1 MPSYKKVCDISSP
14 DFYSSGEYEADQT
27 VYDNVRVFIRPRRFK
42 ESLRSSSSD
51 RGKNIEVAE
60 TAEPRMLIIIKTR
73 DSRLGEISLRVDKG
87 DIQNN
92 LKIIYDVV
100 VGLGD
105 KNIIDTLDFGAET
118 GQVVGHHFSSGIVT
132 GDFGCTI
139 ERLYEAFNAK
149 LAAYIPASDSGQ
161 DPQ

>member
-1 MPSYKKVCDISSP
+1 MKQTPKVKNKYTI
-14 DFYSSGEYEADQT
+14 E
-27 VYDNVRVFIRPRRFK
+27 RR
-42 ESLRSSSSD
+42 
-51 RGKNIEVAE
+51 A
-60 TAEPRMLIIIKTR
+60 
-73 DSRLGEISLRVDKG
+73 
-87 DIQNN
+87 
-92 LKIIYDVV
+92 
-100 VGLGD
+100 
-105 KNIIDTLDFGAET
+105 LDFGAET